1 MDTNLLNQFLA
12 GTVAGM
18 EITQEFLLAA
28 SVLMEIPIAM
38 VLLFRILNDRV
49 NRLANIIAGLIMTL
63 VQIAT
68 LLDSATNYY
77 IFFSIIEIATTLVI
91 LIIALKWNETESL
104 SS

>member
-38 VLLFRILNDRV
+38 VLLSRILNDRV

-91 LIIALKWNETESL
+91 LIIALEWNETESL